1 MHYKDPE
8 IQDRIAHLFSN
19 MAVPTRIATAE
30 TIAHDY
36 ASEVLEGDDFH
47 LTDLLIRYLINDVEQ
62 QVRLAVAETVKSYAN
77 LPHEIALHLALD
89 DELVS
94 DPIIRYSIVLNEE
107 DLINVFACA
116 SQAKQVI
123 IAQREGISSRLTEF
137 IAQKGCQ
144 DAVQACLENRTAV
157 IEEIGFNQ
165 ILIRYAHE
173 ERIHELI
180 VQRPE
185 LPESTVTKLCYLITE
200 DLKDQLFEKTEIPK
214 EISAR
219 LIENAREKTL
229 LEQMKARA
237 PLVEKQ
243 KRSKTLHL
251 DGSLTATLML
261 RMLLKDDLVFFSTA
275 MAEVSG
281 ISYRRVNALI
291 ADRGPLGLKRLYE
304 KSGLPH
310 YLYPAFKTALQE
322 LVKIKAFNPRATNQN
337 KQQRLVQKI
346 AKIYNLEENI
356 SMESLMERLLPVQ
369 EHKEK

>member
-36 ASEVLEGDDFH
+36 ASEALEEDDFH

-62 QVRLAVAETVKSYAN
+62 QVRLAVAEEVKSYAN
-77 LPHEIALHLALD
+77 LPHEVALHLALD

-94 DPIIRYSIVLNEE
+94 GPIIRYSAVLTEQ

-116 SQAKQVI
+116 NEAKQI
-123 IAQREGISSRLTEF
+123 KIAQREGITSRLTDF
-137 IAQKGCQ
+137 IAQSGCQ
-144 DAVQACLENRTAV
+144 EAVQACLENHTAL
-157 IEEIGFNQ
+157 IEEFGYNQ
-165 ILIRYAHE
+165 ILIRYADE
-173 ERIHELI
+173 EKIHELV

-185 LPESTVTKLCYLITE
+185 LPESTVTRLCYLISE
-200 DLKDQLFEKTEIPK
+200 DLKSQLLEKTEIPK
-214 EISAR
+214 EISER
-219 LIENAREKTL
+219 LIKNAREKAL
-229 LEQMKARA
+229 SEQIKTRA
-237 PLVEKQ
+237 PLIEKQ

-261 RMLLKDDLVFFSTA
+261 RMLLRDDLVFFSTA

-322 LVKIKAFNPRATNQN
+322 LVKIKAFNPRATSQN

-356 SMESLMERLLPVQ
+356 SMESLLEKLLPVQ
-369 EHKEK
+369 ENSQK